1 MPINIKKTIF
11 TAVCALTFS
20 PTFAQRDTISLN
32 FGWQFQLNDSVFD
45 DAKAVTV
52 DLPHDF
58 QISQPWVPP
67 GKDEKADNSDMA
79 ANVKSRL
86 SARGFKEMG
95 VGWYRK
101 VLHPD
106 NRLKGRRVTLD
117 FGGIMLVGDVYLNG
131 ERIGGTD
138 YGYVG
143 FGIDITKKLKHNAD
157 NEIIVR
163 ADTRQPDNS
172 RWYTGG
178 GIFRDVRLTVTCA
191 DKYFARHPLKITAD
205 TAGLVAIESEA
216 YINDRKLN
224 EVIIGARILDAGG
237 KEVASCLTRTKYDR
251 WRKLRTYSLDTMRV
265 AAPRL
270 WSCDSPYLYTAEV
283 TLYSADGTPLDRVS
297 ERFGMRSIEFS
308 PEFGFKLNGKK
319 TLLKGTANHH
329 DLGALGAAAYPRA
342 IEKRIKMLKEF
353 GFNHIRASHNPY
365 SEDFYR
371 LCDEYG
377 ILVVDEIY
385 DKWLRRYLG
394 GRAEWSEL
402 WQHDIT
408 EWVKANRNHPS
419 IIMWSLG
426 NELQTYPDLPYGD
439 WGVTPYKLQ
448 RCLLRQYDDSRP
460 TTVAMHPRGRS
471 FETDSLPCDL
481 ARITDI
487 QSYNYRYMYF
497 PGDRRRFPYMN
508 FYQSE
513 ANLSAMG
520 PNFFE
525 MDLDKVIGLAYWGM
539 IEYIGESRGWPAK
552 GWTEGVFDMS
562 LRPKPMAWFVKSMFT
577 DEPLVRIGVLDEKA
591 DETVWNGVNFNGDKL
606 SDHWNRT
613 PGRLYTLYTYTNAD
627 EVELL
632 VNGRSIGVKRNDK
645 GNPKTHNRI
654 EWKDVAYEPG
664 KVTAIAR
671 NGGKEEARHEI
682 KTAGK
687 AVALRLE
694 GDNAGWRADGTDLQ
708 HVRVTA
714 VDRKGRRVPT
724 ATGEVTFTVEG
735 DARIVA
741 VDNGDITNHEINT
754 LPHIHMYDGTALVI
768 LRAGCNGGKITLH
781 AKAGTLKASADF
793 KADKE
798 TRDEQTRRCFKA
810 DEETRDKQTRRF
822 AL

>member
-1 MPINIKKTIF
+1 MLKTRAGMALGIRN
-11 TAVCALTFS
+11 TVCAVVCGLS
-20 PTFAQRDTISLN
+20 CSAAFAQRDTIPLN
-32 FGWQFQLNDSVFD
+32 FGWQFQLNDSVFSA
-45 DAKAVTV
+45 AKAVAV

-58 QISQPWVPP
+58 QIGQPWVAPAA
-67 GKDEKADNSDMA
+67 GEKADNSDMA

-101 VLHPD
+101 VMRPD
-106 NRLKGRRVTLD
+106 DSLKGRRLTLD

-131 ERIGGTD
+131 ERVGGTD

-143 FGIDITKKLKHNAD
+143 FGIDITGKLKFDAD
-157 NEIIVR
+157 NEIVVR
-163 ADTRQPDNS
+163 ADTRSPDNS

-178 GIFRDVRLTVTCA
+178 GIFRDVRLIATRA
-191 DKYFARHPLKITAD
+191 DKYFVRHPLRILAD
-205 TAGLVAIESEA
+205 TTGLVTIDSEA
-216 YINDRKLN
+216 YINDRNLA
-224 EVIIGARILDAGG
+224 EVIIGARILDADGR
-237 KEVASCLTRTKYDR
+237 EAASCFTHTKYDR
-251 WRKLRTYSLDTMRV
+251 RRKLRTYRLDTLRV
-265 AAPRL
+265 ADPKL
-270 WSCDSPYLYTAEV
+270 WSCESPYLYTAEI
-283 TLYSADGTPLDRVS
+283 TLYTADGTPLDRVT

-342 IEKRIKMLKEF
+342 IEKRIKLLKEF

-377 ILVVDEIY
+377 ILVVDELY
-385 DKWLRRYLG
+385 DKWLKKYLG

-402 WQHDIT
+402 WQRDIP

-426 NELQTYPDLPYGD
+426 NELQTYPDLPYRD

-448 RCLLRQYDDSRP
+448 RCLLRRYDDTRP

-513 ANLSAMG
+513 ANMSAMG
-520 PNFFE
+520 PNYFE

-552 GWTEGVFDMS
+552 GWTEGVFDIS
-562 LRPKPMAWFVKSMFT
+562 LQPKPTAWFLKSMFT
-577 DEPLVRIGVLDEKA
+577 DEPLVRIGVLDSKA
-591 DETVWNGVNFNGDKL
+591 GTTVWNGVNFNGDRL

-613 PGRLYTLYTYTNAD
+613 PGSVCTLYTYTNAD

-632 VNGRSIGVKRNDK
+632 VNGQSLGVKRNDK
-645 GNPKTHNRI
+645 ADPKTRNKI
-654 EWKDVAYEPG
+654 EWQGVAYEPG
-664 KVTAIAR
+664 RVTAIAR
-671 NGGKEEARHEI
+671 NGGREVARHEI
-682 KTAGK
+682 ETAGK

-694 GDNAGWRADGTDLQ
+694 TDNDGWRADGIDLQ

-714 VDRKGRRVPT
+714 VDRHGRRVPSVDD
-724 ATGEVTFTVEG
+724 EVTFTVEG

-741 VDNGDITNHEINT
+741 VDNGDMTNHEVNT
-754 LPHIHMYDGTALVI
+754 LPHIRMHNGTALVI
-768 LRAGCNGGKITLH
+768 LRAGRAESKVRLR
-781 AKAGTLKASADF
+781 AESAGMKASV
-793 KADKE
+793 KM
-798 TRDEQTRRCFKA
+798 QTV
-810 DEETRDKQTRRF
+810 
-822 AL
+822 L

>member
-1 MPINIKKTIF
+1 MAVVDEGFNVSMIKVQTKIKMPMTIKKTAC
-11 TAVCALTFS
+11 TVVCMLTFS
-20 PTFAQRDTISLN
+20 TVFSQRDTISLN

-45 DAKAVTV
+45 EGKADVV

-58 QISQPWVPP
+58 QIGQPWVAP
-67 GKDEKADNSDMA
+67 GKEESADNSDMA
-79 ANVKSRL
+79 ANIKSRL

-101 VLHPD
+101 ILRTAD
-106 NRLKGRRVTLD
+106 LQKGRRTTLD

-143 FGIDITKKLKHNAD
+143 FGIDITDKLKYDAD

-163 ADTRQPDNS
+163 ADTRGPDNS

-178 GIFRDVRLTVTCA
+178 GIFRDVRLIVTCA
-191 DKYFARHPLKITAD
+191 DKYFTRHPLKITAD
-205 TAGLVAIESEA
+205 IAGRVIIESET
-216 YINDRKLN
+216 YINDKKLT
-224 EVIIGARILDAGG
+224 EVTIGARIFDADC
-237 KEVASCLTRTKYDR
+237 KEVASCLTKTKYDR
-251 WRKLRTYSLDTMRV
+251 RRKLRIYRLDTMSV
-265 AAPRL
+265 SNPQL
-270 WSCDSPYLYTAEV
+270 WSCDLPYLYTAEV
-283 TLYSADGTPLDRVS
+283 TLYSSNGTPLDRVT
-297 ERFGMRSIEFS
+297 EQFGIRSIEFS

-319 TLLKGTANHH
+319 TLLKGVANHH
-329 DLGALGAAAYPRA
+329 DLGALGVAAYPRA
-342 IEKRIKMLKEF
+342 IEKRIRLLKSF
-353 GFNHIRASHNPY
+353 GFNHIRTSHNPY
-365 SEDFYR
+365 SEDFYH
-371 LCDEYG
+371 LCDKYG

-385 DKWLRRYLG
+385 DKWLKQYLG

-408 EWVKANRNHPS
+408 EWVKADRNHPS

-426 NELQTYPDLPYGD
+426 NELQTYSNLPYGD

-448 RCLLRQYDDSRP
+448 RCLLRQYDDTRP

-513 ANLSAMG
+513 ANMSDMG

-525 MDLDKVIGLAYWGM
+525 MDLDKVVGLAYWGM

-552 GWTEGVFDMS
+552 GWTEGVFDIS
-562 LRPKPMAWFVKSMFT
+562 LRPKPTAWFLKSMFT
-577 DEPLVRIGVLDEKA
+577 DEPLVHIGVLDEKTG
-591 DETVWNGVNFNGDKL
+591 ETLWNGVNLRSDKL

-613 PGRLYTLYTYTNAD
+613 LGRQYTLYTYTNTD

-632 VNGRSIGVKRNDK
+632 VNGKSIGVKRNDK
-645 GNPKTHNRI
+645 SNPKTRNRI
-654 EWKDVAYEPG
+654 EWQGVPYEPG
-664 KVTAIAR
+664 KVTAVAL
-671 NGGKEEARHEI
+671 NGGKEVARHTIE
-682 KTAGK
+682 TAGK
-687 AVALRLE
+687 AVGLCLE
-694 GDNAGWRADGTDLQ
+694 TDNDNWRADGFDLQ

-714 VDRKGRRVPT
+714 VDRQGRRVPSVT
-724 ATGEVTFTVEG
+724 EEVKFTVEG
-735 DARIVA
+735 DAKIVA
-741 VDNGDITNHEINT
+741 VDNGDMTNHEVNT
-754 LPHIHMYDGTALVI
+754 LPHIHMHDGSALVV
-768 LRAGCNGGKITLH
+768 LRAGRNGGKVILY
-781 AKAGTLKASADF
+781 AKTGSW
-793 KADKE
+793 E
-798 TRDEQTRRCFKA
+798 TSVKMKTE
-810 DEETRDKQTRRF
+810 
-822 AL
+822 